1 MYAMS
6 TMPTTR
12 IVIALLT
19 IIGVLVIPIAQAGIP
34 DLLSYQARL
43 LDSRGTP
50 LDGNFNLVFAL
61 YNSENDGEWLWSE
74 ERNVTVVNG
83 VLDVMLG
90 EVRRLDESA
99 FDAAELWL
107 EVQVPESEFTFPRVQ
122 ITPTSF
128 AFRVKSLEGSHGG
141 TVVGSSTFD
150 GAVTVVGPTTVQALT
165 VESDLNLPDGIQL
178 LSTNG
183 TLSIISGASTI
194 TIDPTGNITIHGDGD
209 LSLHAGGDLSLEGT
223 NVDIRAQATCT
234 IEGSA
239 GAAFT
244 SGGITVVQGSLVEIN

>member
-6 TMPTTR
+6 TMPMTR
-12 IVIALLT
+12 IVISLLVL
-19 IIGVLVIPIAQAGIP
+19 IGILVIPIAQAGIP
-34 DLLSYQARL
+34 GLLSYQARL
-43 LDSRGTP
+43 LDSRGAP
-50 LDGNFNLVFAL
+50 LDGNFDLAFLL
-61 YNSENDGEWLWSE
+61 YDAEVNGEMLWSE
-74 ERNVTVVNG
+74 ARNLTVVNG

-90 EVRRLDESA
+90 EVHKLDETA
-99 FDAAELWL
+99 FDAEELWL
-107 EVQVPESEFTFPRVQ
+107 EVQVPESEFSFPRVQ

-150 GAVTVVGPTTVQALT
+150 GAVTVEGPTTVQALT

-209 LSLHAGGDLSLEGT
+209 LSLSAGGDLTLEGT

-239 GAAFT
+239 GAEFT
-244 SGGITVVQGSLVEIN
+244 SGGITVVQGALVNIN